1 MSAAPFPILP
11 SRTLQDLGERVA
23 LARRARG
30 LTQRDLAH
38 LAGVGAS
45 SIVALEKGHPGV
57 AVGTLA
63 RALDALGLLAEMDE
77 LALYTPKM
85 NVASQNLQAVTAS
98 AKYLQDMGR
107 FGSLQFSGNYTNML
121 KREVQAQPGE
131 DALLEPL
138 QRDLRGLDSALDAR
152 SDDGQRV
159 LRLRSRDRVD

>member
-57 AVGTLA
+57 ALGTLA
-63 RALDALGLLAEMDE
+63 RALDAMGLLAEIDE
-77 LALYTPKM
+77 LLAP
-85 NVASQNLQAVTAS
+85 
-98 AKYLQDMGR
+98 
-107 FGSLQFSGNYTNML
+107 
-121 KREVQAQPGE
+121 
-131 DALLEPL
+131 
-138 QRDLRGLDSALDAR
+138 QRDPALTTFATHQLRR
-152 SDDGQRV
+152 PR
-159 LRLRSRDRVD
+159 